1 MLQQDLLNIN
11 QVICIRNTYD
21 DDDLVE
27 GLTINKI
34 YNVQKHHEAL
44 EVIYIINDLGNNEG
58 YYMEDF
64 FITMDE
70 WRELQLNKLL

>member
-1 MLQQDLLNIN
+1 MLQQDLQNIN

-21 DDDLVE
+21 DDELVE

-34 YNVQKHHEAL
+34 YNVQKHHVAL

-64 FITMDE
+64 FITIDK
-70 WRELQLNKLL
+70 WREQQLNKLL